1 MDRERERKILEKLD
15 HDGYVKVSELSRSL
29 GCTEVT
35 LRRDL
40 KHLDERGLLRRIH
53 GGAVR
58 IGSNFVRNN
67 VKEALYRKLH
77 EKIEIARTAYGCV
90 QDGETIIID
99 DASTCMHMASA
110 ISAEPEK
117 KVKVITNS
125 ILLAEKLLDH
135 THVELIM
142 IGGEVACNLA
152 ATEGSTAYAQLGKL
166 RADRAFIGV
175 NGVDLTLGITLTGY
189 PQQKIKQRMMEI
201 SERSYILADSSK
213 FGKNYMSLLCPADA
227 PEAIITDR
235 KADPEMLAEA
245 RKKNIKVFTKS
256 SETKQISERC
266 SEQ

>member
-1 MDRERERKILEKLD
+1 
-15 HDGYVKVSELSRSL
+15 
-29 GCTEVT
+29 
-35 LRRDL
+35 
-40 KHLDERGLLRRIH
+40 
-53 GGAVR
+53 
-58 IGSNFVRNN
+58 
-67 VKEALYRKLH
+67 
-77 EKIEIARTAYGCV
+77 
-90 QDGETIIID
+90 
-99 DASTCMHMASA
+99 MASA

-175 NGVDLTLGITLTGY
+175 NGVDLASGITLTGY

-201 SERSYILADSSK
+201 SKRNYILADSSK
-213 FGKNYMSLLCPADA
+213 FGKTYMSLLCPADA
-227 PEAIITDR
+227 PEAIITDQ
-235 KADPEMLAEA
+235 KADPEVLAEA

-256 SETKQISERC
+256 SETKQIPERC